1 MSHKI
6 KHLFP
11 YLPSNLF
18 LGVSNLK
25 YMQSQFWKS
34 WQLSTFSLYNSS
46 NVFEVEHSWEL
57 WTLLTSPLLG
67 LLSSMEI
74 KTGAWNRLCITVLLH
89 VANCF
94 VVLFVFLFWFFF
106 FFQLQS
112 CYKTYLWITRK
123 CIEGT
128 RKSHRYFINI
138 RKRLQTEKIT
148 NIYSFLSA
156 SQEFWDYKN

>member
-1 MSHKI
+1 MLFLSPLWGRKQIPNDWHKVGDKWQRSHKI

-89 VANCF
+89 VGNCF
-94 VVLFVFLFWFFF
+94 VVLFVFCFGFFF
-106 FFQLQS
+106 STAKLLQDIS
-112 CYKTYLWITRK
+112 LNHK
-123 CIEGT
+123 EM
-128 RKSHRYFINI
+128 HRGN
-138 RKRLQTEKIT
+138 T
-148 NIYSFLSA
+148 
-156 SQEFWDYKN
+156 